1 LEKMMQTYR
10 QVPAGGELR
19 KIARDEGER
28 FDVAG
33 ARFTWKVKNKDSG
46 HSLSMFE
53 MTLEPGDGV
62 PLHSHPYAEIFYV
75 LTGEVDFLRV
85 GESGDEW
92 VPAASGETIIV
103 PINGLHAFY
112 NRTAKPA
119 RLLSISNQLHQG
131 FFDAVAEA
139 DQLAPFAGMAFSEA
153 MARVATIAKGYD
165 MHFLPFEPP
174 SPREG

>member
-1 LEKMMQTYR
+1 MDMLR
-10 QVPAGGELR
+10 HIPAGGGFR
-19 KIARDEGER
+19 KIPRGEGKR
-28 FDVAG
+28 FNVAG

-75 LTGEVDFLRV
+75 LEGEVDFPRV
-85 GESGDEW
+85 SDSGNEW
-92 VPAASGETIIV
+92 VPAGGGETIIV

-112 NRTAKPA
+112 NRTFKPA
-119 RLLSISNQLHQG
+119 RLLSISNQLHQR

-139 DQLAPFAGMAFSEA
+139 DQLAPFANMPFSDA
-153 MARVATIAKGYD
+153 MARIATIAKGFD

-174 SPREG
+174 PMREG